1 MLATLAPALFVVLWS
16 TGFVVAR
23 AIAPY
28 ADPNLFLLARFTG
41 TAALFTIVALVM
53 HAPWPRGR
61 EIGKHLFAGA
71 LLQGVY
77 LGAGYWAVAQGLS
90 AGVMALLGALQPL
103 LTAAIAA
110 RMFGERL
117 PPRRWSGMSLGLA
130 GVVLVLSPK
139 LYAAMHAAG
148 GAIADAAAA
157 AAATPPHAHVNPL
170 LVVVVAVVSVGSITA
185 GTLYQKTS
193 LAQADIRSASAVQN
207 LGAAI
212 VAAVLALVLGETRWI
227 ATPTLWFSLAWG
239 IAMLSGA
246 GVTLLVWM
254 VRHGDAARATALLFL
269 APPLAALESW
279 LLFGETLTPM
289 QMAGFGV
296 ALAGVLIARRA

>member
-1 MLATLAPALFVVLWS
+1 MLATFAPTLFVVLWS

-41 TAALFTIVALVM
+41 TAALFAIVALVM
-53 HAPWPRGR
+53 RAPWPRGR

-139 LYAAMHAAG
+139 LYAAMHAG
-148 GAIADAAAA
+148 SGAIADAV
-157 AAATPPHAHVNPL
+157 AATTHTHAHANPL
-170 LVVVVAVVSVGSITA
+170 LVVIVAVVSVGSITA

-212 VAAVLALVLGETRWI
+212 VAAVLALALGETRWI

>member
-1 MLATLAPALFVVLWS
+1 MLATFAPALFVALWS

-28 ADPNLFLLARFTG
+28 ADPNLFLLARFAG
-41 TAALFTIVALVM
+41 TAALFAVVAVAM
-53 HAPWPRGR
+53 RAPWPRARETGR
-61 EIGKHLFAGA
+61 HLFAGA

-110 RMFGERL
+110 RLFGERL
-117 PPRRWSGMSLGLA
+117 APRRWTGMSLGLA

-148 GAIADAAAA
+148 GAIADTAAQHG
-157 AAATPPHAHVNPL
+157 HAHPL
-170 LVVVVAVVSVGSITA
+170 LVVIVAVAAVGSITA

-207 LGAAI
+207 AGAAI
-212 VAAVLALVLGETRWI
+212 VAAALALGLGETRWV
-227 ATPTLWFSLAWG
+227 ASPTLWFSLAWG
-239 IAMLSGA
+239 IVMLSGA

-269 APPLAALESW
+269 APPLAALASW
-279 LLFGETLTPM
+279 LLFGETLTPT

>member
-1 MLATLAPALFVVLWS
+1 MFATFSPALFVFLWS

-23 AIAPY
+23 AITPY
-28 ADPNLFLLARFTG
+28 ADPNLFLIARFGG
-41 TAALFTIVALVM
+41 TAALFTCVALVAR
-53 HAPWPRGR
+53 APWPRGA

-90 AGVMALLGALQPL
+90 VGVMALLGALQPL
-103 LTAAIAA
+103 LTAAFAA
-110 RMFGERL
+110 RLFGERL
-117 PPRRWSGMSLGLA
+117 SPRRWTGMALGLA

-139 LYAAMHAAG
+139 LRAATHAAG
-148 GAIADAAAA
+148 SALADAAAHG
-157 AAATPPHAHVNPL
+157 HANPL
-170 LVVVVAVVSVGSITA
+170 LVVIVAVVSVASITA

-207 LGAAI
+207 AGAAI
-212 VAAVLALVLGETRWI
+212 VAVALAVVLGETRWI
-227 ATPTLWFSLAWG
+227 ASPTLWFSLAWG

-279 LLFGETLTPM
+279 LLFGETLTAI
-289 QMAGFGV
+289 QIAGFGV
-296 ALAGVLIARRA
+296 ALAGVLIARRG

>member
-1 MLATLAPALFVVLWS
+1 MLATFAPTFFVVLWS

-28 ADPNLFLLARFTG
+28 ADPNLFLLARFVG
-41 TAALFTIVALVM
+41 TAALFTIVALAM
-53 HAPWPRGR
+53 RAPWPRGR

-110 RMFGERL
+110 RTFGERL
-117 PPRRWSGMSLGLA
+117 PPRRWTGMSLGLA

-139 LYAAMHAAG
+139 LYAAMHAGG
-148 GAIADAAAA
+148 GAITDAAAA
-157 AAATPPHAHVNPL
+157 TAHTHAHANPL

-227 ATPTLWFSLAWG
+227 STPTLWFSLAWG

-279 LLFGETLTPM
+279 LLFGETLTPV

-296 ALAGVLIARRA
+296 ALAGVLLARRA

>member
-1 MLATLAPALFVVLWS
+1 MLASLAPALFVALWS

-28 ADPNLFLLARFTG
+28 ADPNLFLLARFAG
-41 TAALFTIVALVM
+41 TAALFACVALAM
-53 HAPWPRGR
+53 RAPWPRGR

-103 LTAAIAA
+103 LTATLAA
-110 RMFGERL
+110 PLFGERISM
-117 PPRRWSGMSLGLA
+117 RRWQGMSLGLA
-130 GVVLVLSPK
+130 GVVLVLMPK
-139 LYAAMHAAG
+139 LSAAFHATASVSADPAG
-148 GAIADAAAA
+148 A
-157 AAATPPHAHVNPL
+157 HANPL
-170 LVVVVAVVSVGSITA
+170 LVVVVAVLAVGAITA

-207 LGAAI
+207 AGAAI
-212 VAAVLALVLGETRWI
+212 VAALLALALGEHRWI
-227 ATPTLWFSLAWG
+227 GSATLWISLAWG

-254 VRHGDAARATALLFL
+254 VRHGDAARATALLYL

-279 LLFGETLTPM
+279 LLFRETLAPI
-289 QMAGFGV
+289 QIAGFGV
-296 ALAGVLIARRA
+296 ALAGVLIARRG

>member
-1 MLATLAPALFVVLWS
+1 MLATFAPTLFVFLWS

-28 ADPNLFLLARFTG
+28 ADPNLFLLARFAG

-53 HAPWPRGR
+53 RAPWPRGR

-110 RMFGERL
+110 RTFGERL
-117 PPRRWSGMSLGLA
+117 PPLRWTGMSLGLA

-139 LYAAMHAAG
+139 LYAAMHAG
-148 GAIADAAAA
+148 GGEIADAAAA
-157 AAATPPHAHVNPL
+157 TAPMHAHANPL

-212 VAAVLALVLGETRWI
+212 VAAVLALVLDETRWI

-239 IAMLSGA
+239 IAMLSGV

-279 LLFGETLTPM
+279 LLFGETLTPV

-296 ALAGVLIARRA
+296 ALAGVLLARRA

>member
-1 MLATLAPALFVVLWS
+1 MLAAFAPTLFVFLWS

-28 ADPNLFLLARFTG
+28 ADPNVFLLARFAG

-53 HAPWPRGR
+53 RAPWPRGR

-110 RMFGERL
+110 RTFGERL
-117 PPRRWSGMSLGLA
+117 PPRRWTGMSLGLA

-139 LYAAMHAAG
+139 LYAAMHAG
-148 GAIADAAAA
+148 SGAIADAAAA
-157 AAATPPHAHVNPL
+157 TAPGHAHANPL

-227 ATPTLWFSLAWG
+227 STPTLWFSLAWG
-239 IAMLSGA
+239 IAMLSGV

-279 LLFGETLTPM
+279 LLFGETLTPV
-289 QMAGFGV
+289 QTAGFGV
-296 ALAGVLIARRA
+296 ALVGVLLARRA

>member
-1 MLATLAPALFVVLWS
+1 M
-16 TGFVVAR
+16 R
-23 AIAPY
+23 
-28 ADPNLFLLARFTG
+28 
-41 TAALFTIVALVM
+41 
-53 HAPWPRGR
+53 APWPRGR

-103 LTAAIAA
+103 LTAALAA
-110 RMFGERL
+110 PLFGERIA
-117 PPRRWSGMSLGLA
+117 PRLWQGMALGLA
-130 GVVLVLSPK
+130 GVVLVLTPK
-139 LYAAMHAAG
+139 LHASAGGSFAG
-148 GAIADAAAA
+148 GAN
-157 AAATPPHAHVNPL
+157 VSPL
-170 LVVVVAVVSVGSITA
+170 IVVIVSVLSIGAITA

-207 LGAAI
+207 AGAAI
-212 VAAVLALVLGETRWI
+212 VAALLALALGEHRWI
-227 ATPTLWFSLAWG
+227 ASATLWISLGWG

-279 LLFGETLTPM
+279 LLFREALTPV
-289 QMAGFGV
+289 QIAGFGV
-296 ALAGVLIARRA
+296 ALAGVLLARRG

>member
-1 MLATLAPALFVVLWS
+1 MLATLAPALFVALWS

-28 ADPNLFLLARFTG
+28 ADPNLFLLARFAG
-41 TAALFTIVALVM
+41 TAALFAIVALAM
-53 HAPWPRGR
+53 RAPWPRGR
-61 EIGKHLFAGA
+61 AIGKHLFAGA

-110 RMFGERL
+110 RLFGERL
-117 PPRRWSGMSLGLA
+117 PPRRWTGMSLGLA

-139 LYAAMHAAG
+139 LYAAAHAAG
-148 GAIADAAAA
+148 GAIADTAARHG
-157 AAATPPHAHVNPL
+157 HANPL
-170 LVVVVAVVSVGSITA
+170 LVVIVAVAAVGSITA
-185 GTLYQKTS
+185 GTLYQKSS
-193 LAQADIRSASAVQN
+193 LAQADICSASAVQN
-207 LGAAI
+207 AGAAI
-212 VAAVLALVLGETRWI
+212 VAAALALGLGETRWI
-227 ATPTLWFSLAWG
+227 ASPTLWFSLAWG
-239 IAMLSGA
+239 IVMLSGA

-279 LLFGETLTPM
+279 LLFGETLTPV

>member
-1 MLATLAPALFVVLWS
+1 MLATFAPAVFVVLWS

-28 ADPNLFLLARFTG
+28 ADPNLFLLARFAG
-41 TAALFTIVALVM
+41 TAALFTCFAL
-53 HAPWPRGR
+53 AARARWPRGR

-110 RMFGERL
+110 RLFGERL
-117 PPRRWSGMSLGLA
+117 PSRRWAGMSLGLA

-139 LYAAMHAAG
+139 LLAATQAAG
-148 GAIADAAAA
+148 STVANAAAHGRA
-157 AAATPPHAHVNPL
+157 SPL
-170 LVVVVAVVSVGSITA
+170 LVVIVAVAAVGSITA

-207 LGAAI
+207 AGAAI
-212 VAAVLALVLGETRWI
+212 VAAVLALALGETRWI
-227 ATPTLWFSLAWG
+227 ASPTLWFSLAWG

-279 LLFGETLTPM
+279 LLFGETLTPT

-296 ALAGVLIARRA
+296 ALAGVLLARRA

>member
-1 MLATLAPALFVVLWS
+1 MFAALTPALFVFLWS

-28 ADPNLFLLARFTG
+28 ADPNLFLLARFGG
-41 TAALFTIVALVM
+41 TALLFTCVALAM
-53 HAPWPRGR
+53 RAPWPRGR

-103 LTAAIAA
+103 LTAALAA
-110 RMFGERL
+110 PLFGERIA
-117 PPRRWSGMSLGLA
+117 PRRWQGMALGLA
-130 GVVLVLSPK
+130 GVVLVLTPK
-139 LYAAMHAAG
+139 LHASAGVSFAG
-148 GAIADAAAA
+148 GA
-157 AAATPPHAHVNPL
+157 HVSPVI
-170 LVVVVAVVSVGSITA
+170 VVIVSVLSIGAITA

-207 LGAAI
+207 AGAAI
-212 VAAVLALVLGETRWI
+212 VAALLALALGEHRWI
-227 ATPTLWFSLAWG
+227 ASATLWISLGWG

-279 LLFGETLTPM
+279 LLFRETLTPV
-289 QMAGFGV
+289 QIAGFGV
-296 ALAGVLIARRA
+296 ALAGVLLARRG